1 MSTFRTALR
10 VVAAHPIY
18 LALYVVMLS
27 LMGVLVLGD
36 IDAAASADAGSYE
49 TYPARAAV
57 VDRDGSA
64 LSGALAAWAGETYDL
79 VEVADD
85 TQALQDALATGAA
98 DCVLVLPAGFE
109 ADLLARARAGEDLAA
124 LEAAYGTD
132 VQAGALAASAASRW
146 VALAASA
153 AALEPGADGEKVAE
167 LAAGAAEA
175 RAEVAVE
182 ASAQASGGTDRLV
195 TYLNFSTYSLTSSIV
210 VVAGCTL
217 ASFGRAELRR
227 RNAAGPVPPLRLA
240 AGALLACA
248 VLALAVWAWTC
259 GVALASCGGS
269 LAGVDPA
276 LVAASL
282 ALVLVLALV
291 PLALAFLLAQVGLDE
306 DAINAVGNIGA
317 MVMSF
322 LGGAW
327 VPLSMLP
334 EAVRAAGRFVPAYWV
349 SDAVTTL
356 LHADALGPSELAVV
370 GRAAGIVALFAVAI
384 FALGAALGRSRR
396 RVAGAA

>member
-49 TYPARAAV
+49 AYPARVAV

-64 LSGALAAWAGETYDL
+64 LSGALAAWVDQTYEL

-109 ADLLARARAGEDLAA
+109 ADLLAAARAGEDPAA

-195 TYLNFSTYSLTSSIV
+195 TYLNFSTYSLTS
-210 VVAGCTL
+210 
-217 ASFGRAELRR
+217 
-227 RNAAGPVPPLRLA
+227 
-240 AGALLACA
+240 
-248 VLALAVWAWTC
+248 
-259 GVALASCGGS
+259 
-269 LAGVDPA
+269 
-276 LVAASL
+276 
-282 ALVLVLALV
+282 
-291 PLALAFLLAQVGLDE
+291 
-306 DAINAVGNIGA
+306 
-317 MVMSF
+317 
-322 LGGAW
+322 
-327 VPLSMLP
+327 
-334 EAVRAAGRFVPAYWV
+334 
-349 SDAVTTL
+349 
-356 LHADALGPSELAVV
+356 
-370 GRAAGIVALFAVAI
+370 
-384 FALGAALGRSRR
+384 
-396 RVAGAA
+396 